1 MTSSPS
7 SKKVAALI
15 PAAGAGTRLG
25 RGRKALV
32 EVNGKSL
39 LKRSVKAFENQV
51 DEVVVAVSPEMCEEV
66 KRQLGDRVKVILGG
80 ETRQASVRNLLN
92 ATDADL
98 VLIHDAARPFLSTR
112 VIQEVI
118 REVEHMG
125 AASVV
130 MNVADT
136 LIQAETGKVVD
147 RQKLRAVQTPQG
159 FKREV
164 IVKAHQNALAKH
176 IEATDDAGLVR
187 LLGHPV
193 ALVEG
198 NQWLMKVTTPADLEI
213 ATALAAIWDERV

>member
-1 MTSSPS
+1 M
-7 SKKVAALI
+7 
-15 PAAGAGTRLG
+15 
-25 RGRKALV
+25 
-32 EVNGKSL
+32 

-51 DEVVVAVSPEMCEEV
+51 DEVIVAVSPEMCEEV
-66 KRQLGDRVKVILGG
+66 KSQLGEQVNLVLGG
-80 ETRQASVRNLLN
+80 KTRQASVRNLLN
-92 ATDADL
+92 ATNADL

-125 AASVV
+125 AVSVV

-136 LIQAETGKVVD
+136 LIRAETGKVVD

-164 IVKAHQNALAKH
+164 VVKAHENALAKH

-187 LLGHPV
+187 SLGHSV
-193 ALVEG
+193 SLVEG
-198 NQWLMKVTTPADLEI
+198 SQWLMKVTTPADLEI
-213 ATALAAIWDERV
+213 ATALAAVWDASND